1 MATTTL
7 PPGADLTID
16 GRGPGGPRKGITT
29 PRPGNVTASGS
40 HAEKS
45 ETGVWVA
52 VAAIS
57 MFFAAFTSS
66 MIVRQGVT
74 PDWLHFQLPRVMY
87 VSTLV
92 LLASSL
98 TLELARRRFA
108 DAPDSGSAFT
118 ESGRMLVSK
127 GMYWMYV
134 TGALGLLFVLGQMLA
149 WRSLR
154 AQGLY
159 LATNPSSSFFYVFTV
174 THAIH
179 LLGGICGVAYVLAR
193 LRKTS
198 GVARKSGFGAFSIY
212 WHFMDILWVYLLL
225 LLVLRF

>member
-7 PPGADLTID
+7 PPPQLTTD
-16 GRGPGGPRKGITT
+16 DQGRGGPPKFT
-29 PRPGNVTASGS
+29 PRPGHVTASGS

-74 PDWLHFQLPRVMY
+74 PDWLHFQLPRVIY
-87 VSTLV
+87 FSTIV
-92 LLASSL
+92 LLASSA

-108 DAPDSGSAFT
+108 SAADPAGSATSQDRAFVN
-118 ESGRMLVSK
+118 R

-134 TGALGLLFVLGQMLA
+134 TGALGFLFVLGQLLA
-149 WRSLR
+149 WRNLR

-159 LATNPSSSFFYVFTV
+159 LATNPSSSFFYVFTG

-179 LLGGICGVAYVLAR
+179 LLGGIGGVLYVLHR
-193 LRKTS
+193 LRKT
-198 GVARKSGFGAFSIY
+198 GGIARKSGFGAFSIY
-212 WHFMDILWVYLLL
+212 WHFMDILWVYLLA
-225 LLVLRF
+225 LLVFRF

>member
-7 PPGADLTID
+7 PPGSVITADD
-16 GRGPGGPRKGITT
+16 RGSGGPPKIN
-29 PRPGNVTASGS
+29 PRPGNVTASGA

-74 PDWLHFQLPRVMY
+74 PDWLHFSLPRVMY

-92 LLASSL
+92 LLASSV
-98 TLELARRRFA
+98 TLDQARRRFMVLP
-108 DAPDSGSAFT
+108 DAPGGSITA
-118 ESGRMLVSK
+118 SKAMVAK

-134 TGALGLLFVLGQMLA
+134 TGALGILFVLGQFLA
-149 WRSLR
+149 WRNLR

-159 LATNPSSSFFYVFTV
+159 IATNPSSSFFYVFTV
-174 THAIH
+174 LHAVH
-179 LLGGICGVAYVLAR
+179 LLGGICGLLYVLAR
-193 LRKTS
+193 LRKTKGAAS
-198 GVARKSGFGAFSIY
+198 SSGFGAFSIY
-212 WHFMDILWVYLLL
+212 WHFMDILWVYLML

>member
-7 PPGADLTID
+7 PKI
-16 GRGPGGPRKGITT
+16 T
-29 PRPGNVTASGS
+29 PRPGHITASGS

-66 MIVRQGVT
+66 MIVRQGVSA
-74 PDWLHFQLPRVMY
+74 DWLHFQLPPVMY
-87 VSTLV
+87 LSTLV

-108 DAPDSGSAFT
+108 AVPDSTGATASADT
-118 ESGRMLVSK
+118 ALVSR

-134 TGALGLLFVLGQMLA
+134 TGA
-149 WRSLR
+149 
-154 AQGLY
+154 
-159 LATNPSSSFFYVFTV
+159 
-174 THAIH
+174 
-179 LLGGICGVAYVLAR
+179 
-193 LRKTS
+193 
-198 GVARKSGFGAFSIY
+198 
-212 WHFMDILWVYLLL
+212 
-225 LLVLRF
+225 

>member
-7 PPGADLTID
+7 PPPPGLTADD
-16 GRGPGGPRKGITT
+16 QGRGGPPTVT
-29 PRPGNVTASGS
+29 PRPGHVTASGS

-92 LLASSL
+92 LLASSV
-98 TLELARRRFA
+98 TLELARRRFLPA
-108 DAPDSGSAFT
+108 RPQGDSVTTQDRAQVG
-118 ESGRMLVSK
+118 K

-134 TGALGLLFVLGQMLA
+134 TGALGVLFVLGQLLA
-149 WRSLR
+149 WRNLR

-159 LATNPSSSFFYVFTV
+159 LATNPSSSFFYVFTA

-179 LLGGICGVAYVLAR
+179 LLGGICGVAYVLRR
-193 LRKTS
+193 LHKTN

-225 LLVLRF
+225 LLVFRF

>member
-7 PPGADLTID
+7 PPSATITSD
-16 GRGPGGPRKGITT
+16 DRGPGGPPKLT
-29 PRPGNVTASGS
+29 PRPGHVTASGS

-74 PDWLHFQLPRVMY
+74 PDWFHFQLPRVMY
-87 VSTLV
+87 LSTLV

-98 TLELARRRFA
+98 TLELARRRFVA
-108 DAPDSGSAFT
+108 VPDSTSAT
-118 ESGRMLVSK
+118 ASADQALVAR

-134 TGALGLLFVLGQMLA
+134 TGALGLLFVVGQLLA
-149 WRSLR
+149 WRNLR

-159 LATNPSSSFFYVFTV
+159 LATNPSSSFFYVFTA

-179 LLGGICGVAYVLAR
+179 LLGGIGGVAYVLAR
-193 LRKTS
+193 LRKTN
-198 GVARKSGFGAFSIY
+198 GVARQSGFGAFSIY

-225 LLVLRF
+225 LLVFRF

>member
-1 MATTTL
+1 MVTTTL
-7 PPGADLTID
+7 PPGSVIPADD
-16 GRGPGGPRKGITT
+16 RRSGGPPKIT
-29 PRPGNVTASGS
+29 PRPGNVTASGA
-40 HAEKS
+40 HAERS

-74 PDWLHFQLPRVMY
+74 PDWLHFELPRVLY

-92 LLASSL
+92 LLASSV
-98 TLELARRRFA
+98 TLELARRQFVVLSETPGA
-108 DAPDSGSAFT
+108 T
-118 ESGRMLVSK
+118 TVSK
-127 GMYWMYV
+127 ATASRGMYWMYV
-134 TGALGLLFVLGQMLA
+134 TGALGILFVVGQFLA
-149 WRSLR
+149 WRNLR

-159 LATNPSSSFFYVFTV
+159 IATNPSSSFFYVFTV
-174 THAIH
+174 LHAIH
-179 LLGGICGVAYVLAR
+179 LLGGICGLLYVLAR
-193 LRKTS
+193 LRKTK
-198 GVARKSGFGAFSIY
+198 GVPRKSGFGAFSIY

>member
-7 PPGADLTID
+7 PPSATIISD
-16 GRGPGGPRKGITT
+16 DRGPGGPPKLT
-29 PRPGNVTASGS
+29 PRPGHVTASGS

-74 PDWLHFQLPRVMY
+74 PDWFHFQLPRVMY
-87 VSTLV
+87 LSTLV

-108 DAPDSGSAFT
+108 AVPDSTGATASADT
-118 ESGRMLVSK
+118 ALVSR

-134 TGALGLLFVLGQMLA
+134 TGALGLLFVLGQLLA

-159 LATNPSSSFFYVFTV
+159 LATNPSSSFFYVFTA

-179 LLGGICGVAYVLAR
+179 LLGGICGVGHVLAR
-193 LRKTS
+193 LRKTN

-225 LLVLRF
+225 LLVFRF

>member
-7 PPGADLTID
+7 PPSITTLGVDD
-16 GRGPGGPRKGITT
+16 RGPGKPPKIT
-29 PRPGNVTASGS
+29 PRPGHVTASGS

-66 MIVRQGVT
+66 MIVRQGVS

-87 VSTLV
+87 LSTLV
-92 LLASSL
+92 LLASSA

-108 DAPDSGSAFT
+108 AAADPVGSGTTQDRAQV
-118 ESGRMLVSK
+118 GK
-127 GMYWMYV
+127 GMYWMHV
-134 TGALGLLFVLGQMLA
+134 TGALGFLFVLGQLLA
-149 WRSLR
+149 WRNLR

-159 LATNPSSSFFYVFTV
+159 LATNPSSSFFYVFTA

-179 LLGGICGVAYVLAR
+179 LLGGICGVAYVLVR
-193 LRKTS
+193 LRKTK

-212 WHFMDILWVYLLL
+212 WHFMDIL
-225 LLVLRF
+225 

>member
-7 PPGADLTID
+7 PPGPTITVD
-16 GRGPGGPRKGITT
+16 DRGPGSPPKT
-29 PRPGNVTASGS
+29 PSRPGHVTASGS

-87 VSTLV
+87 LSTLV
-92 LLASSL
+92 LLVSSY

-108 DAPDSGSAFT
+108 AASISANAS
-118 ESGRMLVSK
+118 EAVR
-127 GMYWMYV
+127 
-134 TGALGLLFVLGQMLA
+134 
-149 WRSLR
+149 
-154 AQGLY
+154 
-159 LATNPSSSFFYVFTV
+159 
-174 THAIH
+174 
-179 LLGGICGVAYVLAR
+179 
-193 LRKTS
+193 
-198 GVARKSGFGAFSIY
+198 
-212 WHFMDILWVYLLL
+212 
-225 LLVLRF
+225 LLV

>member
-7 PPGADLTID
+7 PPGATITLD
-16 GRGPGGPRKGITT
+16 DRRSGPPKNI

-74 PDWLHFQLPRVMY
+74 PDWLHFQLPRVLY
-87 VSTLV
+87 ASTLI

-108 DAPDSGSAFT
+108 AVP
-118 ESGRMLVSK
+118 ESGNEIAPVAKTLVSK

-134 TGALGLLFVLGQMLA
+134 TGALGMLFVLGQLLA
-149 WRSLR
+149 WRNLR

-159 LATNPSSSFFYVFTV
+159 LATNPSSSFFYVFTA

-179 LLGGICGVAYVLAR
+179 LLGGICGVGYVLAR
-193 LRKTS
+193 LRKTN
-198 GVARKSGFGAFSIY
+198 GLARKSGFGAFSIY

>member
-7 PPGADLTID
+7 PPGTEITLEPN
-16 GRGPGGPRKGITT
+16 GGGPRPPVS
-29 PRPGNVTASGS
+29 PRPGYVTASGS

-66 MIVRQGVT
+66 MIVRQGVS

-87 VSTLV
+87 LSTAI
-92 LLASSL
+92 LLASSV
-98 TLELARRRFA
+98 TLEMARRRFA
-108 DAPDSGSAFT
+108 LVADVASGGTVTGKSA
-118 ESGRMLVSK
+118 VAN

-134 TGALGLLFVLGQMLA
+134 TGVLGALFVIGQYLA
-149 WRSLR
+149 WRNLR

-159 LATNPSSSFFYVFTV
+159 LATNPSSSFFYVFTG

-193 LRKTS
+193 LRKTN

-225 LLVLRF
+225 LLIYRF

>member
-7 PPGADLTID
+7 PPGANIVTDD
-16 GRGPGGPRKGITT
+16 RGSGSPPKAT
-29 PRPGNVTASGS
+29 RPGHVTASGS

-66 MIVRQGVT
+66 MIVRQGIA
-74 PDWLHFQLPRVMY
+74 PDWLHFQLPHVMY
-87 VSTLV
+87 LSTLV
-92 LLASSL
+92 LLASSY

-108 DAPDSGSAFT
+108 AATLTANAPSTATPS
-118 ESGRMLVSK
+118 LVRK
-127 GMYWMYV
+127 GIYWMYV
-134 TGALGLLFVLGQMLA
+134 TGVLGLLFVLGQLAA
-149 WRSLR
+149 WRDLR

-159 LATNPSSSFFYVFTV
+159 LATNPSSSFFYVFTA
-174 THAIH
+174 THGIH
-179 LLGGICGVAYVLAR
+179 LLGGICGVFYVLAR
-193 LRKTS
+193 LRKTN
-198 GVARKSGFGAFSIY
+198 GITRQSGFGAFSIY

-225 LLVLRF
+225 LLVFRF

>member
-7 PPGADLTID
+7 PPGANIVLDDRHSGSPPKI
-16 GRGPGGPRKGITT
+16 T
-29 PRPGNVTASGS
+29 PRPGHVTASGS

-66 MIVRQGVT
+66 MIVRQGVS
-74 PDWLHFQLPRVMY
+74 PDWVHFELPRVMY
-87 VSTLV
+87 FSTLV

-98 TLELARRRFA
+98 TLELARRRFLA
-108 DAPDSGSAFT
+108 VPYPAGATSAAAR
-118 ESGRMLVSK
+118 SLVGK

-134 TGALGLLFVLGQMLA
+134 TGALGLLFVLGQLLA

-159 LATNPSSSFFYVFTV
+159 LATNPSSSFFYVFTAA
-174 THAIH
+174 HGIH
-179 LLGGICGVAYVLAR
+179 LLGGVCGVLYILAR
-193 LRKTS
+193 LRKTK

-225 LLVLRF
+225 LLVFRF

>member
-7 PPGADLTID
+7 TPPPELTVD
-16 GRGPGGPRKGITT
+16 DQGRGGPPKPT
-29 PRPGNVTASGS
+29 PRPGHVTASGS

-92 LLASSL
+92 LLASSA

-108 DAPDSGSAFT
+108 AASDPDGSGTTRDRA
-118 ESGRMLVSK
+118 LVTK

-134 TGALGLLFVLGQMLA
+134 TGALGFLFVLGQLLA
-149 WRSLR
+149 WRNLR

-159 LATNPSSSFFYVFTV
+159 LATNPSSSFFYVFTG

-179 LLGGICGVAYVLAR
+179 LLGGIGGVLYVLRR
-193 LRKTS
+193 LQKT
-198 GVARKSGFGAFSIY
+198 GGIARKSGFGAFSIY

-225 LLVLRF
+225 LLIFRF

>member
-7 PPGADLTID
+7 PPGATDISVD
-16 GRGPGGPRKGITT
+16 DRVPGKPPKIT
-29 PRPGNVTASGS
+29 PRPGHITASGS

-66 MIVRQGVT
+66 MIVRQGVSA
-74 PDWLHFQLPRVMY
+74 DWLHFQLPPVMY
-87 VSTLV
+87 LSTLV
-92 LLASSL
+92 LLGSSF

-108 DAPDSGSAFT
+108 VVPDSQTVAAETGAALT
-118 ESGRMLVSK
+118 SK

-134 TGALGLLFVLGQMLA
+134 TGALGVLFVLGQFLA
-149 WRSLR
+149 WRSLC

-174 THAIH
+174 THALH
-179 LLGGICGVAYVLAR
+179 LVGGICGVAYVLMR
-193 LRKTS
+193 LRKTK

-225 LLVLRF
+225 LLVFRF

>member
-7 PPGADLTID
+7 PPGADIVID
-16 GRGPGGPRKGITT
+16 DRGSGSPPKNIL
-29 PRPGNVTASGS
+29 RPGHVTASGS

-45 ETGVWVA
+45 ETGVWIA

-87 VSTLV
+87 LSTLV
-92 LLASSL
+92 LLVSSY

-108 DAPDSGSAFT
+108 AASISANAS
-118 ESGRMLVSK
+118 EAVKLLVSR
-127 GMYWMYV
+127 GMYWLYV
-134 TGALGLLFVLGQMLA
+134 TGALGLLFVLGQLLA
-149 WRSLR
+149 WRNLR

-159 LATNPSSSFFYVFTV
+159 LATNPSSSFFYVFTA
-174 THAIH
+174 THGIH
-179 LLGGICGVAYVLAR
+179 LLGGICGVFYVLAR
-193 LRKTS
+193 LRKTG
-198 GVARKSGFGAFSIY
+198 GVARQSGFGAFSIY

-225 LLVLRF
+225 LLVFRF

>member
-7 PPGADLTID
+7 TPPPELTVD
-16 GRGPGGPRKGITT
+16 DQGRGGPPKVT
-29 PRPGNVTASGS
+29 PRPGHVTASGS

-92 LLASSL
+92 LLASSV

-108 DAPDSGSAFT
+108 AASDPVGSGSA
-118 ESGRMLVSK
+118 RHHALVSK
-127 GMYWMYV
+127 GMYWMFV
-134 TGALGLLFVLGQMLA
+134 TGGLGFLFVVGQFLA
-149 WRSLR
+149 WFNLR

-179 LLGGICGVAYVLAR
+179 LLGGIGGVLYVLRR
-193 LRKTS
+193 LQNTG

-212 WHFMDILWVYLLL
+212 WHFMDVLWVYLLL
-225 LLVLRF
+225 LLVFRF

>member
-7 PPGADLTID
+7 PPVQHAPD
-16 GRGPGGPRKGITT
+16 GHRSSGPPPRTP
-29 PRPGNVTASGS
+29 PRPGHVTASGS

-74 PDWLHFQLPRVMY
+74 PDWLHFSLPRVMY
-87 VSTLV
+87 VNTLI
-92 LLASSL
+92 LLASSF
-98 TLELARRRFA
+98 TLELARRRFVGVSNSVSATTA
-108 DAPDSGSAFT
+108 DDQY
-118 ESGRMLVSK
+118 LVSK

-134 TGALGLLFVLGQMLA
+134 TGGLGLFFVLGQLLA
-149 WRSLR
+149 WRNLR
-154 AQGLY
+154 DQGLY
-159 LATNPSSSFFYVFTV
+159 LATNPSSSFFYVFTG

-179 LLGGICGVAYVLAR
+179 LLGGIGGVLYVLAR
-193 LRKTS
+193 LRRTN
-198 GVARKSGFGAFSIY
+198 GIARKSGFGAFSIY
-212 WHFMDILWVYLLL
+212 WHFMDILWVYLFLL
-225 LLVLRF
+225 LALRF

>member
-1 MATTTL
+1 MATTIL
-7 PPGADLTID
+7 PPGAEITLDD
-16 GRGPGGPRKGITT
+16 RGSGGPPKIT
-29 PRPGNVTASGS
+29 PRPGHVTASGS

-92 LLASSL
+92 LLGSSL

-108 DAPDSGSAFT
+108 GDPGSLGAT
-118 ESGRMLVSK
+118 TAAAKAIVSK

-134 TGALGLLFVLGQMLA
+134 TGALGLLFVLGQFLA

-174 THAIH
+174 LHAIH
-179 LLGGICGVAYVLAR
+179 VLGGICGVFYVLAR
-193 LRKTS
+193 LRKTN

>member
-7 PPGADLTID
+7 PPGADLAVHNS
-16 GRGPGGPRKGITT
+16 GSPPNRVA
-29 PRPGNVTASGS
+29 RPGNVTATGS

-74 PDWLHFQLPRVMY
+74 PDWLHFALPRVMY
-87 VSTLV
+87 GSTLV
-92 LLASSL
+92 LLASSV
-98 TLELARRRFA
+98 TLEWARRRLATVANLGGGNIAA
-108 DAPDSGSAFT
+108 DRTA
-118 ESGRMLVSK
+118 VSK
-127 GMYWMYV
+127 GMYWMYL
-134 TGALGLLFVLGQMLA
+134 TGALGLLFVLGQFLA
-149 WRSLR
+149 WRNLR
-154 AQGLY
+154 SQGLY

-174 THAIH
+174 LHAVH
-179 LLGGICGVAYVLAR
+179 LLGGICGLLYVIRR
-193 LRKTS
+193 LQKTN

-212 WHFMDILWVYLLL
+212 WHFMDILWVYLL
-225 LLVLRF
+225 VLMVFRF

>member
-7 PPGADLTID
+7 PPPEITADD
-16 GRGPGGPRKGITT
+16 QGRGGPPKFI
-29 PRPGNVTASGS
+29 PRPGHVTASGS

-66 MIVRQGVT
+66 MIVRQGVS

-87 VSTLV
+87 LSTLV
-92 LLASSL
+92 LLASSA

-108 DAPDSGSAFT
+108 AAAVATDATSAAGK
-118 ESGRMLVSK
+118 SLVSN
-127 GMYWMYV
+127 GMDWMYV
-134 TGALGLLFVLGQMLA
+134 TGALGLLFVLGQLLA
-149 WRSLR
+149 WHNLR

-159 LATNPSSSFFYVFTV
+159 LATNPSSSFFYVFTA
-174 THAIH
+174 THGIH
-179 LLGGICGVAYVLAR
+179 LLGGVCGVFYVLAR
-193 LRKTS
+193 LRKTN
-198 GVARKSGFGAFSIY
+198 GGARQSGFGAFSIY

-225 LLVLRF
+225 LLVSRF

>member
-1 MATTTL
+1 MATTIL
-7 PPGADLTID
+7 PPGAEITLDDL
-16 GRGPGGPRKGITT
+16 GSGGPPKIA
-29 PRPGNVTASGS
+29 PRPGHVTASGS

-74 PDWLHFQLPRVMY
+74 PDWLRFQLPRVMY

-92 LLASSL
+92 LLGSSL

-108 DAPDSGSAFT
+108 GVPGSLGSTTAAAQAI
-118 ESGRMLVSK
+118 
-127 GMYWMYV
+127 
-134 TGALGLLFVLGQMLA
+134 GALGLLFVLGQLLA

-174 THAIH
+174 LHAIH
-179 LLGGICGVAYVLAR
+179 LLGGICGAFYVLAR
-193 LRKTS
+193 LRKTN

>member
-7 PPGADLTID
+7 PPNTTTITVD
-16 GRGPGGPRKGITT
+16 DRSPGKPPKIT
-29 PRPGNVTASGS
+29 PRPGHVTASGS
-40 HAEKS
+40 HAERS

-87 VSTLV
+87 LSTLV
-92 LLASSL
+92 LLASSF

-108 DAPDSGSAFT
+108 VVPDSPAAAT
-118 ESGRMLVSK
+118 ASGELLANK

-134 TGALGLLFVLGQMLA
+134 TGALGILFVLGQFLA

-174 THAIH
+174 THALH
-179 LLGGICGVAYVLAR
+179 LVGGICGVAYVLVR
-193 LRKTS
+193 LRKTK

-225 LLVLRF
+225 LLLFRF